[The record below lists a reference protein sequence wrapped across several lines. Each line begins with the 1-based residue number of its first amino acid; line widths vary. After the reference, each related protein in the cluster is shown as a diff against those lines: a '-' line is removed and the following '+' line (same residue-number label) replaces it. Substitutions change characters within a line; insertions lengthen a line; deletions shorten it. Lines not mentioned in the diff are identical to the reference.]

1 MRVVSGVILGYLVF
15 GLSAFALFRIT
26 HHDPHAPASI
36 SFEVCAIVYGI
47 LFAILAGYIASFI
60 GGRLDMLAARV
71 VAIVLAVVAI
81 ASMIASGIAW
91 SQLAAV
97 VLMAPA
103 VLIGGWWYVICSRT
117 KTGEDHRQ

>member
-36 SFEVCAIVYGI
+36 AFEICSILYGV

-60 GGRLDMLAARV
+60 GGRRDMLAARI
-71 VAIVLAVVAI
+71 VAVIVAAGAI
-81 ASMIASGIAW
+81 ASMFAAGINW
-91 SQLAAV
+91 SPVAAV
-97 VLMAPA
+97 LLMAPS
-103 VLIGGWWYVICSRT
+103 VLIGGWWYVSRSRAMT
-117 KTGEDHRQ
+117 K